1 MARQKRTSKIK
12 PLHLVTG
19 GVALLIIVAVA
30 LVAIFFPHGGD
41 GSRKK
46 QMQTVTIVTP
56 PPPPPPP
63 KVVEKPPEPIKEQEK
78 IETPKE
84 ELPTEKPE
92 PIAKEPPTSSN
103 LGLDANAGVGSD
115 AFGLQAKR
123 GGASIIGGSGGNGGS
138 LYGWYANQL
147 STSLQKTA
155 NEILQ
160 QEGGIPPGKWDKVS
174 FEVSVDVFGKI
185 SKFTILKSS
194 GNPKIDEAVKKA
206 LQMAHTFE
214 PPPPG
219 MPKVLRFAVLLQG

>member
-1 MARQKRTSKIK
+1 MASQKQKSGIK

-19 GVALLIIVAVA
+19 GVALCLLVAVA
-30 LVAIFFPHGGD
+30 VLIFILPHGDD
-41 GSRKK
+41 GSRRK

-63 KVVEKPPEPIKEQEK
+63 KVEKPPEPIKEKEK

-92 PIAKEPPTSSN
+92 PVAKEPPTSSH
-103 LGLDANAGVGSD
+103 LGLDANAGAGSD

-123 GGASIIGGSGGNGGS
+123 GGTSIIGGGGGSGGS
-138 LYGWYANQL
+138 LYGWYANQI
-147 STSLQKTA
+147 STNLQKSA

-160 QEGGIPPGKWDKVS
+160 QEGGIPPGKWEKVS

-185 SKFTILKSS
+185 TKFSILKSS

-206 LQMAHTFE
+206 LQMAHNFE

-219 MPKVLRFAVLLQG
+219 MPKVLRFAVSLQG